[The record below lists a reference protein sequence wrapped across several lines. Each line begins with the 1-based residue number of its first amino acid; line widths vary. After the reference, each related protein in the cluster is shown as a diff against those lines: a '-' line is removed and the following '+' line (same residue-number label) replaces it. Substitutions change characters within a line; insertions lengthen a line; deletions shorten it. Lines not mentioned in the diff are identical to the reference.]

1 MRDETAPVLCREQL
15 TYVPENFARLTLALH
30 GEAGRLWLEGLPALV
45 EDCAG
50 RWGLKVGPPFAPL
63 SYNYAAPAEGPR
75 GERLVLKL
83 GVPAQGLLREIESL
97 LAFGGSGAARLV
109 ASDASRGALLLERL
123 EPGTPLTA
131 LCEED
136 DGAATSAAAAVM
148 RSLRRTSLRQPHLFP
163 TAADWGLGFER
174 CRAHFDGNTGPFPP
188 KLFEEAQSLYAELL
202 RTSAPPALLHGDLHH
217 GNILAAE
224 RASWL
229 AIDPQGVVAE
239 PAYEVGALLRNP
251 LPQLLRTSN
260 PVRVTE
266 RRIAQ
271 LSDELGYERA
281 RVRGWGLAQAV
292 LSAWW
297 TIEDEGELGEHG
309 YAVAEVFA
317 ATKR

>member
-1 MRDETAPVLCREQL
+1 MISVKEDFNRRV
-15 TYVPENFARLTLALH
+15 VALH

-45 EDCAG
+45 AHCG
-50 RWGLKVGPPFAPL
+50 KRWELKVGPPFAPL

-75 GERLVLKL
+75 GERYVLKL
-83 GVPAQGLLREIESL
+83 GVPTPALLCEIDAL
-97 LAFGGSGAARLV
+97 LGFDGCGAARLF
-109 ASDASRGALLLERL
+109 DADAARGALLLERL

-136 DGAATSAAAAVM
+136 DGAATAVAAAVIG
-148 RSLRRTSLRQPHLFP
+148 RLNRAGRHQPPRRP
-163 TAADWGLGFER
+163 TAADWGQGFAR
-174 CRAHFDGNTGPFPP
+174 CRAHFGGYGPFPP
-188 KLFEEAQSLYAELL
+188 KVFEEAESLYAELL
-202 RTSAPPALLHGDLHH
+202 NTSAPPILLHGDLHH

-224 RASWL
+224 REPWL
-229 AIDPQGVVAE
+229 AIDPQGLAAE

-251 LPQLLRTSN
+251 MPQLLRWPD

-271 LSDELGYERA
+271 LSDELGFERA

-297 TIEDEGELGEHG
+297 SIEDEGELGEHG
-309 YAVAEVFA
+309 YAVAAMLA
-317 ATKR
+317 ATKP